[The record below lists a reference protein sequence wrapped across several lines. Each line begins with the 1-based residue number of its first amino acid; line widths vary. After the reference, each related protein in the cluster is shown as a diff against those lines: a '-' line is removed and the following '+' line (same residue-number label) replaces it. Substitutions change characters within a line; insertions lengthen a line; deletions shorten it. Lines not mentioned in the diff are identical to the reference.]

1 MMDMKKIIYGIVV
14 ALFCSGCDNF
24 LEEYS
29 QSQTVAKK
37 VSHFDEVLLG
47 DGYLPAQNR
56 AYISTD
62 HAGFLNIMDDDVTT
76 VGGSGLAVFFWPD
89 CSVNLFGYYAWQLE
103 VGRNPTGDVLRD
115 DSQTWL
121 DFYRRINV
129 MNVILKEIDDIS
141 VSSPSE
147 ELDRIR
153 VKGECHFIRASLY
166 FTLVNLYGK
175 AYNKATSA
183 TDYGVPLKLTEYVEH
198 DKDKK
203 TQFERTPVAK
213 IYEQIVE
220 DLKTA
225 VNYLTESPQKRPLH
239 RASKEAAQLLLSR
252 VYLYMQDWHNAA
264 LTAEELLKEDT
275 RLYHMSARDSARI
288 FLSEDNTEV
297 LFSQGS
303 MNFYNGMTGNR
314 VDFAVSDSLVQ
325 LYDQENDY
333 RRYFFGKNQSTSANS
348 LQWKYDTIAVPHV
361 SDIYTLRIAEG
372 YLNLAEAY
380 AMEDNFQGANQ
391 YLRLLRESRI
401 RNYVHTTYTGEK
413 LVEEIRLERRREL
426 CFEGHRWFDLRRY
439 AVCEKYPYSKQIRHA
454 FNVYDGN
461 KYEWDHTDIYV
472 LEKNDPAYVMQI
484 PKSVLEY
491 DEEQMPEN
499 TQRVSVGGFSFENKD
514 EAEQAKKEIEGI
526 RYIKTKTDMSDP
538 EVILQV
544 YNKMIG
550 QKLFETAVG
559 YSYLKDLQEYL
570 TTIPF
575 IKNEDILP
583 IPVTHPRLE
592 ESLKKQKREIA
603 QKERVRAVRARQREK
618 NLAKI
623 DRKALETE
631 SSGKLKISLCV
642 NAILVVC
649 VVAMF
654 AMALTSDSPTI
665 VDYQSKLLNRYASWE
680 QELTEREKAVS
691 EKEQELGIQV
701 DTEQTDFTD
710 SP

>member
-1 MMDMKKIIYGIVV
+1 MKKIIYGIVV

-314 VDFAVSDSLVQ
+314 GDFAVSDSLVQ

-372 YLNLAEAY
+372 
-380 AMEDNFQGANQ
+380 
-391 YLRLLRESRI
+391 
-401 RNYVHTTYTGEK
+401 
-413 LVEEIRLERRREL
+413 
-426 CFEGHRWFDLRRY
+426 
-439 AVCEKYPYSKQIRHA
+439 
-454 FNVYDGN
+454 
-461 KYEWDHTDIYV
+461 
-472 LEKNDPAYVMQI
+472 
-484 PKSVLEY
+484 
-491 DEEQMPEN
+491 
-499 TQRVSVGGFSFENKD
+499 
-514 EAEQAKKEIEGI
+514 
-526 RYIKTKTDMSDP
+526 
-538 EVILQV
+538 
-544 YNKMIG
+544 
-550 QKLFETAVG
+550 
-559 YSYLKDLQEYL
+559 
-570 TTIPF
+570 
-575 IKNEDILP
+575 
-583 IPVTHPRLE
+583 
-592 ESLKKQKREIA
+592 
-603 QKERVRAVRARQREK
+603 
-618 NLAKI
+618 
-623 DRKALETE
+623 
-631 SSGKLKISLCV
+631 
-642 NAILVVC
+642 
-649 VVAMF
+649 
-654 AMALTSDSPTI
+654 
-665 VDYQSKLLNRYASWE
+665 
-680 QELTEREKAVS
+680 
-691 EKEQELGIQV
+691 
-701 DTEQTDFTD
+701 
-710 SP
+710 

>member
-1 MMDMKKIIYGIVV
+1 
-14 ALFCSGCDNF
+14 
-24 LEEYS
+24 
-29 QSQTVAKK
+29 
-37 VSHFDEVLLG
+37 
-47 DGYLPAQNR
+47 
-56 AYISTD
+56 
-62 HAGFLNIMDDDVTT
+62 MDDDVTT
-76 VGGSGLAVFFWPD
+76 VGSPGLAVFFWPN
-89 CSVNLFGYYAWQLE
+89 CGVNLFGYYAWQLE
-103 VGRNPTGDVLRD
+103 VGRNPTGDMLRD

-141 VSSPSE
+141 VNSPSE
-147 ELDRIR
+147 ELDRVR

-198 DKDKK
+198 DKDHK

-213 IYEQIVE
+213 IYEQIVT
-220 DLKTA
+220 DLKAA

-264 LTAEELLKEDT
+264 LIAEELLKEDT
-275 RLYHMSARDSARI
+275 RLYYMSARDSARV

-303 MNFYNGMTGNR
+303 MNFYYGMTGDR
-314 VDFAVSDSLVQ
+314 GDFAVSDSLVQ

-380 AMEDNFQGANQ
+380 AMEDNSQGANQ

-401 RNYVHTTYTGEK
+401 RNYVHTNYTGEK
-413 LVEEIRLERRREL
+413 LVEEIRLERRKEL

-461 KYEWDHTDIYV
+461 KYEWDRTDIYV
-472 LEKNDPAYVMQI
+472 LEKEDPAYVMQI

-499 TQRVSVGGFSFENKD
+499 PRNKRSPLGDD
-514 EAEQAKKEIEGI
+514 E
-526 RYIKTKTDMSDP
+526 
-538 EVILQV
+538 
-544 YNKMIG
+544 
-550 QKLFETAVG
+550 
-559 YSYLKDLQEYL
+559 
-570 TTIPF
+570 
-575 IKNEDILP
+575 
-583 IPVTHPRLE
+583 
-592 ESLKKQKREIA
+592 
-603 QKERVRAVRARQREK
+603 
-618 NLAKI
+618 
-623 DRKALETE
+623 
-631 SSGKLKISLCV
+631 
-642 NAILVVC
+642 
-649 VVAMF
+649 
-654 AMALTSDSPTI
+654 
-665 VDYQSKLLNRYASWE
+665 
-680 QELTEREKAVS
+680 
-691 EKEQELGIQV
+691 
-701 DTEQTDFTD
+701 
-710 SP
+710 